1 MSLTGATLYTQFSS
15 GIIINQF
22 VISEKYNMSFTAGAL
37 FQKESV
43 SIAQLYLEIGGWTYL
58 RKDVVD
64 KNLLQTRTISS
75 AKRSCREICLRLE
88 HLSPDELELLVGGDP
103 YEQKYL
109 LWLAI
114 CRQHAFLY
122 EFSVEVIRERF
133 LTLRYDLHHE
143 DFDAFFNEKLDW
155 HEELEKITTM
165 TRNKLRQVV
174 FRMLREAELLNTSN
188 AIISAMLSPRLFDLL
203 SRTAS
208 QDLLI
213 FPMLETIPRS
223 AINEN

>member
-1 MSLTGATLYTQFSS
+1 
-15 GIIINQF
+15 
-22 VISEKYNMSFTAGAL
+22 MSFTAGAL
-37 FQKESV
+37 FQKESIN
-43 SIAQLYLEIGGWTYL
+43 IAQLYLDSGDWADV
-58 RKDVVD
+58 RKEVIDR
-64 KNLLQTRTISS
+64 NILQARTTAS
-75 AKRSCREICLRLE
+75 AKRSCREICLRLA
-88 HLSPDELELLVGGDP
+88 HLGQNELELLVQGDP

-143 DFDAFFNEKLDW
+143 NFDAFFNEKLDW

-174 FRMLREAELLNTSN
+174 FRMLREAELLNTHN